1 MLVVHE
7 FAPYNVVIISDN
19 TYDNGDQ
26 LELNC
31 SSEGGPDLVY
41 SWSRVNDFSSDTV
54 TNTSTLNV
62 SNLVTVDG
70 GDYTCTVTNDAGTS
84 STTVTVYVAPY
95 NVVIMGN
102 NTYDNG
108 DQLELNCLSE
118 GGPDLEY
125 SWSRTNTF
133 SNDTVTNLNTLI
145 ISDLATVDGGEYT
158 CFVTNDAGTS
168 MNTITV
174 NVWQG
179 LQNGSIKT
187 YNCPFDCLSAFQ

>member
-1 MLVVHE
+1 MCYLSCIV
-7 FAPYNVVIISDN
+7 APYNVVIISDN

-84 STTVTVYVAPY
+84 STTVTVY
-95 NVVIMGN
+95 GK
-102 NTYDNG
+102 
-108 DQLELNCLSE
+108 
-118 GGPDLEY
+118 
-125 SWSRTNTF
+125 
-133 SNDTVTNLNTLI
+133 
-145 ISDLATVDGGEYT
+145 SD
-158 CFVTNDAGTS
+158 
-168 MNTITV
+168 
-174 NVWQG
+174 
-179 LQNGSIKT
+179 
-187 YNCPFDCLSAFQ
+187 AF